1 MGETMNLND
10 LIEAAATAWGWPKNQ
25 VLFEIAQKRVA
36 IRARGELAPLFEDVA
51 PSHPAVGLVAEE
63 VLRAA
68 IATKLLERA
77 AMDATEAQK
86 SREAAER
93 FETWARDIRE
103 LAEKVDPRGAARAQA
118 VVRADGEAIG
128 HAAPAAPGGAA

>member
-1 MGETMNLND
+1 MSETMNLND

-36 IRARGELAPLFEDVA
+36 IRVKGEPDPLFEDVA
-51 PSHPAVGLVAEE
+51 PSHPAVGLVAEA

-77 AMDATEAQK
+77 AKDATQAQK
-86 SREAAER
+86 SREDAER
-93 FETWARDIRE
+93 FETWARNTRA
-103 LAEKVDPRGAARAQA
+103 LAEKVDPYREARAQA
-118 VVRADGEAIG
+118 EVGVDGEVVG
-128 HAAPAAPGGAA
+128 HATSVAQDGAA

>member
-1 MGETMNLND
+1 MGETMSLND
-10 LIEAAATAWGWPKNQ
+10 LIEAAATAWGWPLGLVQ
-25 VLFEIAQKRVA
+25 FEITQKRVT

-77 AMDATEAQK
+77 AKDATQAQK
-86 SREAAER
+86 SREDAER
-93 FETWARDIRE
+93 FETWARNTRA
-103 LAEKVDPRGAARAQA
+103 LAEKVDPRCEARAQA
-118 VVRADGEAIG
+118 VVRVDGEVIG